1 MKVIIVNTPKGQFS
15 IPLLKVAENKC
26 DEYNSDRNSF
36 KYQRMID
43 YVLNDDFDGI
53 DWILNNTNWEDWKDI
68 ATKMNDTVK
77 VTESDFWTS
86 SDDFEIK
93 ETIDIKSILTLGVE

>member
-15 IPLLKVAENKC
+15 IPLSKVAENKC

-36 KYQRMID
+36 EYQSMLE

-53 DWILNNTNWEDWKDI
+53 DWMINNTNWEDWQDI
-68 ATKMNDTVK
+68 ATKINSIVK

-93 ETIDIKSILTLGVE
+93 ETK